1 MSKLDVL
8 EFDIPLKNLK
18 HPLLRKPFTANV
30 VATLKGYVGK
40 QEFHLLPKGLCCYIL
55 KLKVKVSGIAPDNTS
70 TFIEKLIKKK
80 AIVFLIYIEPEKI
93 FRPLQIS
100 S

>member
-8 EFDIPLKNLK
+8 KFDIPLKILK

-55 KLKVKVSGIAPDNTS
+55 KLKVKVSGIAPDNTL
-70 TFIEKLIKKK
+70 TFIKTYKES
-80 AIVFLIYIEPEKI
+80 AIVCLLYIEPEKI
-93 FRPLQIS
+93 FRLWQIS

>member
-8 EFDIPLKNLK
+8 KFDIPLKILK

-30 VATLKGYVGK
+30 VATEKGYVGK

-55 KLKVKVSGIAPDNTS
+55 KLKVKVSGIAPDNTL
-70 TFIEKLIKKK
+70 TFIKTYKEKSCCL
-80 AIVFLIYIEPEKI
+80 FDIY
-93 FRPLQIS
+93 
-100 S
+100 